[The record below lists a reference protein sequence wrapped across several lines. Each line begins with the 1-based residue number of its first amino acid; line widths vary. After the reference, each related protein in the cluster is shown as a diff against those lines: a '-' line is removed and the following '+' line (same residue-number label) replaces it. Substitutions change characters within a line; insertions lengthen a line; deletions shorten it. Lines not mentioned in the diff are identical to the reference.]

1 MPNTLVPVRSPSNYQ
16 RDFSYVNHR
25 DNFPLAIRG
34 LEENLINLVLVEPN
48 QLSVQNTALT
58 KPKTKT
64 DLPITSDYGENTG
77 YQEML
82 FARGPIRQALMHV

>member
-25 DNFPLAIRG
+25 ENFPLQIRG
-34 LEENLINLVLVEPN
+34 LEENLINVVLVEPN
-48 QLSVQNTALT
+48 QLSVIQNTALT

-64 DLPITSDYGENTG
+64 DLPITSDYGVVGFES
-77 YQEML
+77 L
-82 FARGPIRQALMHV
+82 LPIRGVLRELQYI